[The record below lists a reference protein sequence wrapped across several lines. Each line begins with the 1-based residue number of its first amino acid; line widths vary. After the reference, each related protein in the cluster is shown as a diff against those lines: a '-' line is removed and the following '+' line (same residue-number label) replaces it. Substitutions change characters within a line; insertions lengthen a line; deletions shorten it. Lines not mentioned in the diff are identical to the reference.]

1 MYIVG
6 KHSTIRKIK
15 DPVLS
20 DACVAPTL
28 EVRTVA
34 MLVLLTVGNGKSCMV
49 FGCMMFISRLMKIR
63 QVVQKSL
70 GEGDTHSPDDDLNLD
85 FIIKYGNYS
94 KTTNDPD
101 GPEDVQH
108 WCI

>member
-1 MYIVG
+1 
-6 KHSTIRKIK
+6 
-15 DPVLS
+15 
-20 DACVAPTL
+20 
-28 EVRTVA
+28 
-34 MLVLLTVGNGKSCMV
+34 
-49 FGCMMFISRLMKIR
+49 MKIR